1 MDREILKHLGG
12 QTNIFKKQLKHMKE
26 QATSMKKLSLS
37 LLPPKYAVCQLHP
50 DKHIPYWALLG
61 DFVSLT
67 RTPEELSIV
76 CQQDNVPENVEA
88 ERGWRCVQVQG
99 AFDFSISGVN
109 ASLAVP
115 LANAE
120 ISVLAIAT
128 YATDYLLIKEEN
140 VERALLVLEQAGH
153 SIDHLGPYL

>member
-1 MDREILKHLGG
+1 
-12 QTNIFKKQLKHMKE
+12 
-26 QATSMKKLSLS
+26 MKKLSLS
-37 LLPPKYAVCQLHP
+37 LMPHTYAVCQFHP

-67 RTPEELSIV
+67 RTHEELSIV
-76 CQQDNVPENVEA
+76 CQQDNVPDEIRA

-99 AFDFSISGVN
+99 AFDFSVAGVN
-109 ASLAVP
+109 ASLAIP
-115 LANAE
+115 LAEAE

-128 YATDYLLIKEEN
+128 YATDYLLIKEDD

-153 SIDHLGPYL
+153 SIDR

>member
-1 MDREILKHLGG
+1 MDCEILKHLGD
-12 QTNIFKKQLKHMKE
+12 QANIFKKQLKHMKE

-37 LLPPKYAVCQLHP
+37 LLPPRYAVCQLHP

-76 CQQDNVPENVEA
+76 CQQDNVPEDIEA

>member
-1 MDREILKHLGG
+1 MGCGFLYHLNR
-12 QTNIFKKQLKHMKE
+12 QAYIHEKLRIHTKE
-26 QATSMKKLSLS
+26 QSEPLKKLSLS
-37 LLPPKYAVCQLHP
+37 LLPPTYAVCQLHP

-76 CQQDNVPENVEA
+76 CQQDNVPEDIEA

-99 AFDFSISGVN
+99 AFDFSVAGVN

-115 LANAE
+115 LANAD

-128 YATDYLLIKEEN
+128 FATDYLLVKEEN
-140 VERALLVLEQAGH
+140 IERALLVLEHAGH
-153 SIDHLGPYL
+153 FIDR

>member
-1 MDREILKHLGG
+1 MKSRQI
-12 QTNIFKKQLKHMKE
+12 IMKE
-26 QATSMKKLSLS
+26 QLEPMKKLSLS
-37 LLPPKYAVCQLHP
+37 LLPHTYAVCQFHP

-76 CQQDNVPENVEA
+76 CQQDNVPDDIEA
-88 ERGWRCVQVQG
+88 ERGWCCVQVQG
-99 AFDFSISGVN
+99 AFDFSIAGVH
-109 ASLAVP
+109 ASLAIP
-115 LANAE
+115 LAQAD

-128 YATDYLLIKEEN
+128 YATDYLLIKEDD

-153 SIDHLGPYL
+153 SIDR